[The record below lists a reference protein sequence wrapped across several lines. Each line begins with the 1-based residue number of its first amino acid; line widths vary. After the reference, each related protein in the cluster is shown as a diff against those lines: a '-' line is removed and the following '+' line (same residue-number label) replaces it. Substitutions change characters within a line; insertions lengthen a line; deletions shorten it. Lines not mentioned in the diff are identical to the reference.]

1 MKKAIL
7 KNCIAWAAAIAVL
20 IGVWI
25 LAYYCVGNDLIVPSF
40 SDCMK
45 KIGGLLSNSSFW
57 TAFFRTVKRVL
68 VAFSISFIFAAIFAV
83 IAYLVPWFS
92 LFFTPIVSVLRSMPV
107 LGVLLI
113 ILVWAGANT
122 APIVVAFLSLFP
134 MLYVGFR
141 AALSSVDQDL
151 IVMSKAYKVP
161 TFKRVTKLYIPSAA
175 PIAIKESGAALA
187 FCVKLVVS
195 AEVVASTFRSS
206 GGLMQEAKLYLD
218 MPMLFALVCVTFLLG
233 LFLETLGF
241 WAAAYV
247 ERRWK

>member
-1 MKKAIL
+1 MKKTIL
-7 KNCIAWAAAIAVL
+7 RNCIAWAAAIAVL

-25 LAYYCVGNDLIVPSF
+25 LTYYCIGNDLIVPSF
-40 SDCMK
+40 SDCVK
-45 KIGGLLSNSSFW
+45 SLGDLLGRSSFW
-57 TAFFRTVKRVL
+57 TAFFKTVKRVL
-68 VAFSISFIFAAIFAV
+68 IAFSISFIFAAIFAV
-83 IAYLVPWFS
+83 IAYPVPWFS

-113 ILVWAGANT
+113 ILVWAGADT

-134 MLYVGFR
+134 TLYAGFS
-141 AALSSVDQDL
+141 AALSGVDENL
-151 IVMSKAYKVP
+151 IAMSKVYKVSAW
-161 TFKRVTKLYIPSAA
+161 KRIMKLYIPSAA

-195 AEVVASTFRSS
+195 AEVLASTWKSI
-206 GGLMQEAKLYLD
+206 GGLMQESKLYLD

-233 LFLETLGF
+233 LLLETVGF
-241 WAAAYV
+241 WAAACV